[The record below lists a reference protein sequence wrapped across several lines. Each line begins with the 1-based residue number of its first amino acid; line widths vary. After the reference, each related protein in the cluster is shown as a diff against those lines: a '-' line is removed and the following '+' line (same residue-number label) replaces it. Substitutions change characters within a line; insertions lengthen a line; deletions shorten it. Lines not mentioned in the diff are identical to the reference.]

1 MKLPLLYALLIAL
14 PLVGRDPLDKRI
26 ARNDP
31 SKYQVEKAVHEG
43 AGQLD
48 YMEMFDA
55 SALDVNLLFLHRGV
69 IHPKSGIGHHFHNQ
83 MEEMFVILDNEAQFT
98 IDGRTSRLEGPA
110 GAPCRMGHSHGIYN
124 PTDRPTEWMNIA
136 VGTVKG
142 KYDNFDLGDDRA
154 GAPLDPKPVFITIR
168 LDRKLLQPEPA
179 SYGGK
184 GTVQYRRVLP
194 PEVFFTNWSY
204 VDHLLLPPRTSV
216 GKKMHAGVE
225 EFYYVMNGDGTAHV
239 NAESAPIHKGDAIP
253 ILFNDVHSFENSGSA
268 DLEFMIVGIA
278 RQKFVLDTTAVK

>member
-1 MKLPLLYALLIAL
+1 MKAPLLGALLIAFSL
-14 PLVGRDPLDKRI
+14 FGRDPLEKRI
-26 ARNDP
+26 AHNDP
-31 SKYQVEKAVHEG
+31 AKYHVSKAVHDG

-55 SALDVNLLFLHRGV
+55 SALDVNLIFLHRG
-69 IHPKSGIGHHFHNQ
+69 IIPPKSGIGHHFHNQ
-83 MEEMFVILDNEAQFT
+83 MEEMFVIFDNEAQFT
-98 IDGRTSRLEGPA
+98 IDGRTSCLQGPA
-110 GAPCRMGHSHGIYN
+110 GAPCRMGHSHAIYN

-154 GAPLDPKPVFITIR
+154 SAPLDQKPVFITMR
-168 LDRKLLQPEPA
+168 FDRKLLEPEPN

-184 GTVQYRRVLP
+184 GTVRYRRVLS
-194 PEVFFTNWSY
+194 PEIFFTNWSY
-204 VDHLLLPPRTSV
+204 VDHLLLPAGTSV

-225 EFYYVMNGDGTAHV
+225 EVYYVMNGDGTAQV
-239 NAESAPIHKGDAIP
+239 NGESALIHKGDAIP
-253 ILFNDVHSFENSGSA
+253 ILFNDVNSFENNGNT
-268 DLEFMIVGIA
+268 DLEFMIIGIA